1 CVSVICHLMPH
12 LVRHAY
18 KQLLV
23 RLVSTQIVFF
33 FSSGRR
39 YTIFSRDWSSDVCS
53 SDLSRPG
60 PSTGSPKA
68 GAPASPSG
76 SVWPTKGRAGP
87 TVRDAPVPAAGAF
100 SFARERSGSL
110 GRCVANRTRS
120 PLMSR
125 SLTVA
130 LSAAGAL
137 ALAACAYNETLGRNQ
152 FLIVDDSA
160 LTQQSEAAWA
170 EALRTQPT
178 SNDATAN
185 ARVRRVGSR

>member
-76 SVWPTKGRAGP
+76 SVWPTKGREIGRA
-87 TVRDAPVPAAGAF
+87 
-100 SFARERSGSL
+100 SWRERMDFAFDVGTAE
-110 GRCVANRTRS
+110 RK
-120 PLMSR
+120 
-125 SLTVA
+125 
-130 LSAAGAL
+130 
-137 ALAACAYNETLGRNQ
+137 
-152 FLIVDDSA
+152 
-160 LTQQSEAAWA
+160 QSVHGG
-170 EALRTQPT
+170 
-178 SNDATAN
+178 D
-185 ARVRRVGSR
+185 